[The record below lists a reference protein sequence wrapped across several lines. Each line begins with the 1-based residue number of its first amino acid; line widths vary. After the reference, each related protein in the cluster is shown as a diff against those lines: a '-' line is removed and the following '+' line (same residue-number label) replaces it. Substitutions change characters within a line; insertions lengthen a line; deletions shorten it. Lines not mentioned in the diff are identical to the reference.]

1 MAITE
6 DIVKTLKDPT
16 PLYAL
21 AGTADLAAEKLKEVP
36 PLIEKIR
43 AEAPERIEKIRGTD
57 PKAVQEKV
65 TAQAKD
71 AQTKA
76 QAKVNELLGTIDGDL
91 RKLRDSAQDFALQ
104 QVGRAAEYAV
114 RAKEAY
120 DGLAERGKDAVA
132 TWRGEAADQVED
144 IAVAIEPE
152 PVPAAR
158 QAPVAD
164 IKPAP
169 APSPA
174 PAPAPAPAPVQD
186 SQAKKAPVKK
196 APVAKKPATPGKPAS

>member
-6 DIVKTLKDPT
+6 DIVKTIKDPT

-36 PLIEKIR
+36 PLLEKLK
-43 AEAPERIEKIRGTD
+43 AEAPERFEKVRGTD

-76 QAKVNELLGTIDGDL
+76 QAKVSELLGSIDGDVK
-91 RKLRDSAQDFALQ
+91 KLRDAAQDFALQ

-114 RAKEAY
+114 KARETY
-120 DGLAERGKDAVA
+120 DGLAERGKGAVA
-132 TWRGEAADQVED
+132 TWRGEAADEVVD
-144 IAVAIEPE
+144 IAAAIEPE
-152 PVPAAR
+152 PVA
-158 QAPVAD
+158 
-164 IKPAP
+164 
-169 APSPA
+169 
-174 PAPAPAPAPVQD
+174 APAPVTE
-186 SQAKKAPVKK
+186 SAPAPTAAAPAKKTT
-196 APVAKKPATPGKPAS
+196 AKKTTAKKTPAKPGQ

>member
-6 DIVKTLKDPT
+6 DIVKTFKDPT

-36 PLIEKIR
+36 PLLEKLK
-43 AEAPERIEKIRGTD
+43 AEAPERFEKVRGTD

-76 QAKVNELLGTIDGDL
+76 QAKVSELLGTIDGDVK
-91 RKLRDSAQDFALQ
+91 KLRDAAQDFALQ

-114 RAKEAY
+114 KAREAY

-132 TWRGEAADQVED
+132 TWRGEAADEVVD
-144 IAVAIEPE
+144 IAAAIEPE
-152 PVPAAR
+152 P
-158 QAPVAD
+158 
-164 IKPAP
+164 AP
-169 APSPA
+169 AA
-174 PAPAPAPAPVQD
+174 PAPAPAAAAAPAPEPAP
-186 SQAKKAPVKK
+186 AKKTT
-196 APVAKKPATPGKPAS
+196 AKKVTAKKSTAKPGE

>member
-43 AEAPERIEKIRGTD
+43 AEAPERIEKLRGTD

-71 AQTKA
+71 AQTKE
-76 QAKVNELLGTIDGDL
+76 QAKVNDFLGTIDGDL

-120 DGLAERGKDAVA
+120 DGLAERGKGAVA
-132 TWRGEAADQVED
+132 TWRGEAAEQVED

-158 QAPVAD
+158 QAPAPDVKPAS
-164 IKPAP
+164 PAP
-169 APSPA
+169 APSSA
-174 PAPAPAPAPVQD
+174 QESQD
-186 SQAKKAPVKK
+186 KKGAAAAAAKKTP
-196 APVAKKPATPGKPAS
+196 PAKKPATPGKPAS

>member
-6 DIVKTLKDPT
+6 DIVKTIKDPT

-36 PLIEKIR
+36 PLLEKLK
-43 AEAPERIEKIRGTD
+43 AEAPERFEKVRGTD

-76 QAKVNELLGTIDGDL
+76 QAKVSELLGSIDGDVK
-91 RKLRDSAQDFALQ
+91 KLRDAAQDFALQ

-114 RAKEAY
+114 KARETY
-120 DGLAERGKDAVA
+120 DGLAERGKGAVA
-132 TWRGEAADQVED
+132 TWRGEAADEVVD
-144 IAVAIEPE
+144 IAAAIEPE
-152 PVPAAR
+152 PVTEP
-158 QAPVAD
+158 APVAE
-164 IKPAP
+164 PAP
-169 APSPA
+169 APTAAA
-174 PAPAPAPAPVQD
+174 PAKKTT
-186 SQAKKAPVKK
+186 AKKVT
-196 APVAKKPATPGKPAS
+196 AKKTPAKPGQ

>member
-6 DIVKTLKDPT
+6 DIVKTIKDPT

-36 PLIEKIR
+36 PLLEKLK
-43 AEAPERIEKIRGTD
+43 AEAPERFEKVRGTD

-76 QAKVNELLGTIDGDL
+76 QAKVSELLGTIDGDVK
-91 RKLRDSAQDFALQ
+91 KLRDAAQDFALQ

-114 RAKEAY
+114 KARETY

-132 TWRGEAADQVED
+132 TWRGEAADEVVD
-144 IAVAIEPE
+144 IAAAIEPE
-152 PVPAAR
+152 PAA
-158 QAPVAD
+158 A
-164 IKPAP
+164 
-169 APSPA
+169 PA
-174 PAPAPAPAPVQD
+174 PAPAPAPAAAAAPAPAKKTT
-186 SQAKKAPVKK
+186 AKKAT
-196 APVAKKPATPGKPAS
+196 AKKTPAKPGE

>member
-6 DIVKTLKDPT
+6 DIVKTIKDPT

-36 PLIEKIR
+36 PLLEKLK
-43 AEAPERIEKIRGTD
+43 AEAPERFEKVRGTD

-76 QAKVNELLGTIDGDL
+76 QAKVSELLGSIDGDVK
-91 RKLRDSAQDFALQ
+91 KLRDAAQDFALQ

-114 RAKEAY
+114 KARETY
-120 DGLAERGKDAVA
+120 DGLAERGKGAVA
-132 TWRGEAADQVED
+132 TWRGEAADEVVD
-144 IAVAIEPE
+144 IAAAIEPE
-152 PVPAAR
+152 PVAE
-158 QAPVAD
+158 
-164 IKPAP
+164 PAP
-169 APSPA
+169 AAA
-174 PAPAPAPAPVQD
+174 PAEAAAPAKKTT
-186 SQAKKAPVKK
+186 AKKVT
-196 APVAKKPATPGKPAS
+196 AKKTPAKPGQ

>member
-6 DIVKTLKDPT
+6 DIVKTIKDPT

-36 PLIEKIR
+36 PLLEKLK
-43 AEAPERIEKIRGTD
+43 AEAPERFEKVRGTD

-76 QAKVNELLGTIDGDL
+76 QAKVSELLGSIDGDVK
-91 RKLRDSAQDFALQ
+91 KLRDAAQDFALQ

-114 RAKEAY
+114 KARETY
-120 DGLAERGKDAVA
+120 DGLAERGKGAVA
-132 TWRGEAADQVED
+132 TWRGEAADEVVD
-144 IAVAIEPE
+144 IAAAIEPE
-152 PVPAAR
+152 PVAEP
-158 QAPVAD
+158 APVTE
-164 IKPAP
+164 PAP
-169 APSPA
+169 APTAAA
-174 PAPAPAPAPVQD
+174 PAKKTT
-186 SQAKKAPVKK
+186 AKKTT
-196 APVAKKPATPGKPAS
+196 AKKTPAKPGQ